1 MADAE
6 MVIRLIDATVEEQ
19 AALDNTPTFNNGG
32 PVPPPVQKTDAAK
45 STEANARDGRTT
57 EVPTSRWTEGL
68 HRLRDALLSVSERFA
83 PKAFQEPIERLI
95 NALTPKDE
103 RGNTTVPP
111 PVQTDVESK
120 PLVDHIKPT
129 IEPEKEE
136 KRSHGRTK
144 EHHENWIEGFL
155 KKSHFGR
162 EFLETYEK
170 ANRNLTKGVEVAKPI
185 TKKAA
190 TATKKVAT
198 VFSQTKLGQKLTS
211 FGNAA
216 TSAASKVGQKASGFA
231 KATVSTVAKKLGF
244 PVASGAAVTGSASN
258 AGSSAA
264 AAGAGAAEGAA
275 GGTGLAA
282 LANPVGLTVAAV
294 AASFAA
300 VAVSAKA
307 LSEVFESE
315 AERLT
320 QYSGTLS
327 AVQAHH
333 QMNTELNMLDRAR
346 KTEDGLAKFD
356 TARGNLNSQMEKLW
370 TQVLSILLK
379 MEPAMTTGVN
389 ALTVMAAEV
398 QRTLAAA
405 EGVLAT
411 QKAIAA
417 AMTPDKQDDID
428 AANAIWQAAMNMN
441 DAMKSQKAAWEEL
454 IGRSS
459 HGHGH
464 GIDRMLQ
471 AVLDTELDAQG
482 NVKKKHGGAHGGH
495 P

>member
-129 IEPEKEE
+129 LVPEKEE

-170 ANRNLTKGVEVAKPI
+170 ANRNLTKGVEVAKPVA
-185 TKKAA
+185 KKAA

-216 TSAASKVGQKASGFA
+216 TSAASKVSQKASGFA

-244 PVASGAAVTGSASN
+244 PVASGAAVTGSAST

-275 GGTGLAA
+275 GGMGLAA

-307 LSEVFESE
+307 LAEVFESE

-320 QYSGTLS
+320 PYSGTLS

-346 KTEDGLAKFD
+346 KTENGLAKFD

-398 QRTLAAA
+398 QRTLAVA

-417 AMTPDKQDDID
+417 AKTPDKQDDID
-428 AANAIWQAAMNMN
+428 AAMAIQQAAMNMN

-459 HGHGH
+459 HGH